1 VSSRPSKGGR
11 ATAPRKNGSPELADY
26 SGREI
31 VRLMTSSR
39 WVMVVIVVLIIILV
53 LAETLAGGFW

>member
-1 VSSRPSKGGR
+1 
-11 ATAPRKNGSPELADY
+11 
-26 SGREI
+26 
-31 VRLMTSSR
+31 MTFSR